1 MRLFS
6 PDHRDLTIS
15 FHFFVSP
22 HVYFFVG
29 SKVSVILGSSR

>member
-1 MRLFS
+1 MRLLS

-22 HVYFFVG
+22 HVFFFLVG
-29 SKVSVILGSSR
+29 KVSVILGI